1 MVVAFNRLV
10 ESSFVCKNVGMR
22 TDRGYC
28 CTDLGSEAIGIDFVL
43 FIDFLVGYA
52 IGFCVP
58 IVIYEMKCFGDL
70 SNDEIISNPVFDQTV
85 TSFICF
91 AQSRMTM

>member
-1 MVVAFNRLV
+1 
-10 ESSFVCKNVGMR
+10 MR

-43 FIDFLVGYA
+43 FIDFLVRYV
-52 IGFCVP
+52 IGPCLP
-58 IVIYEMKCFGDL
+58 IVIYDMKFFGDL
-70 SNDEIISNPVFDQTV
+70 SNDEIVSNPEFDQTV

-91 AQSRMTM
+91 ALCSAPNDNVSMLRTFPLFWNALAIR